1 MPKKHLTHMIGKY
14 GDFKNLDHSENGI
27 FRAKKNE
34 IEKNI
39 PKKLPRMLFE
49 ASQALR

>member
-27 FRAKKNE
+27 FRAKKTKYK
-34 IEKNI
+34 KNL
-39 PKKLPRMLFE
+39 PKNPPSYAF
-49 ASQALR
+49 